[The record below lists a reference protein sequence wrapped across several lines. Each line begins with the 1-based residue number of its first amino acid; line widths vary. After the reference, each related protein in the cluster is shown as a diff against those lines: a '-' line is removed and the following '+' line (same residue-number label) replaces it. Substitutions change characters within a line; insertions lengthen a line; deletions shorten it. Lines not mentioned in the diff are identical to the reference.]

1 MIFSDYTVR
10 IVALGSAMLGAFG
23 GLLGAFALLRR
34 QSLLGDAVSHAAL
47 PGIALA
53 FLLTGSRDLRLLLLG
68 AAATGLLAS
77 WLLGIATG
85 SSQGGH
91 GGRIKQDT
99 ALGLV
104 LSVFFGFGLVLLTLI
119 QKRPDANQAG
129 LDRFLFGQASSLL
142 ASEVMLIAVPAVL
155 SLVLVLLFW
164 KEFAM
169 VSFDRD
175 SAAVLGLPV
184 RKLELLLT
192 AMTVVA
198 VVIGLQTVGVVLV
211 SALLVAPP
219 AAARQWT
226 DRLPIMAALSAF
238 FGAAGGAAG
247 TVVSAL
253 VPRMPTGPTV
263 VLVLGAITLVSLLL
277 APRRGL
283 AWARWRRGRARGRLR
298 LDAVLAD
305 LLLLT
310 RQHEQFDHP
319 HDEAV
324 LTTMRPGGGGLRKL
338 LLELEH
344 GGLVRRSGP
353 RSWSLTESGHCAAV
367 AQERSRAGDTA

>member
-1 MIFSDYTVR
+1 VIFSDYTVR
-10 IVALGSAMLGAFG
+10 TVALGSAMLGAYG

-68 AAATGLLAS
+68 AAAAGLLAS
-77 WLLGIATG
+77 WFLGVVAG
-85 SSQGGH
+85 APQWGH

-99 ALGLV
+99 GLGLI

-129 LDRFLFGQASSLL
+129 LDRFLFGQASALL

-164 KEFAM
+164 KEFAL

-184 RKLELLLT
+184 RWLELLLT

-198 VVIGLQTVGVVLV
+198 VVVGLQTVGVVLV

-226 DRLPIMAALSAF
+226 DRLPVMAALSAVL
-238 FGAAGGAAG
+238 GAAGGAAG
-247 TVVSAL
+247 TVLSAQ

-277 APRRGL
+277 APQRGI
-283 AWARWRRGRARGRLR
+283 AWVRWRRGRARGRLR
-298 LDAVLAD
+298 REAVLAD
-305 LLLLT
+305 FLLLT
-310 RQHEQFDHP
+310 RQHEGFDHP
-319 HDEAV
+319 HEEAV
-324 LTTMRPGGGGLRKL
+324 LKTMRPGGIGLGKML
-338 LLELEH
+338 LGLEH
-344 GGLVRRSGP
+344 DGLVRRSGG
-353 RSWSLTESGHCAAV
+353 RRWSLTESGHRTAV
-367 AQERSRAGDTA
+367 AQESSRAGETP

>member
-10 IVALGSAMLGAFG
+10 VVALGSALLGAYG

-53 FLLTGSRDLRLLLLG
+53 FLLTGSRDLRVLLVG
-68 AAATGLLAS
+68 ATAAGLLAS
-77 WLLGIATG
+77 YLLGAITG
-85 SSQGGH
+85 SPHGGH

-99 ALGLV
+99 GLGLV

-142 ASEVMLIAVPAVL
+142 ASEVALIAVPAVL

-164 KEFAM
+164 KEFAL

-184 RKLELLLT
+184 RRLELLLT
-192 AMTVVA
+192 AMTVLA
-198 VVIGLQTVGVVLV
+198 VVVGLQTVGVVLV

-226 DRLPIMAALSAF
+226 DRLPVMAVLSAV
-238 FGAAGGAAG
+238 FGAVGGAAG
-247 TVVSAL
+247 TAVSAL

-263 VLVLGAITLVSLLL
+263 VLALGAITVVSLLL

-283 AWARWRRGRARGRLR
+283 AWARWRRSRAHGRLR
-298 LDAVLAD
+298 HEAVLAD

-310 RQHEQFDHP
+310 RQHEGFDHP
-319 HDEAV
+319 HEEMV

-344 GGLVRRSGP
+344 DGLARRAGA
-353 RSWSLTESGHCAAV
+353 RSWSLTEAGHRAAV
-367 AQERSRAGDTA
+367 VQEQSRGGDTP